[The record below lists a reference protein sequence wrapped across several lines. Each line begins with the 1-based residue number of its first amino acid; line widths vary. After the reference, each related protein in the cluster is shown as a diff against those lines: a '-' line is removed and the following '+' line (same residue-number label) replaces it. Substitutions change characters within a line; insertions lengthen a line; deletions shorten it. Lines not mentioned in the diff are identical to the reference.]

1 MVEDGIHTETPRYM
15 PGNQARFWKKDNNRR
30 TLMAYAGKE
39 QHGLLWYHSHKNTD
53 RQKDLE

>member
-1 MVEDGIHTETPRYM
+1 MVKDDIHTETPRSCVAIK
-15 PGNQARFWKKDNNRR
+15 PDFGKKDNNRR